1 MDLNLRGFFTRDA
14 LIRYLKTLPALKTPV
29 IDTVFTNRP
38 NHPLPFVGEDMLKQ
52 IVRAMPVVRRGAA
65 SIPVTKDTSVT
76 AMYEPLPIRP
86 NVTVTGVELNNLKL
100 LSQTSKEQWAQ
111 NKTDQIRRI
120 VRATTE
126 AIAAVSLSGSIIW
139 PVQLDGGGWETW
151 EINYGSPASITPEKL
166 WDASNSGIKDVFE
179 TLDAMKEAI
188 EDNGYGNI
196 VYWAG
201 KKAYSTLLVLA
212 EAFKS
217 TANMNV
223 RVTEQG
229 IDIAGFFVQRR
240 SERHRNPK
248 TGTMVPTVPD
258 NEVKAISLDAGS
270 IMPYCAVD
278 DLDANLQAMPLFIK
292 PLEMKDPSGVKL
304 IGESKPFPIVNVDG
318 IARAVVTS

>member
-1 MDLNLRGFFTRDA
+1 MDLRGFFTRDA
-14 LIRYLKTLPALKTPV
+14 LIRYLKALPPLKTPV

-52 IVRAMPVVRRGAA
+52 IVRAMPVVRRGAP
-65 SIPVTKDTSVT
+65 SIPATKETGTT

-100 LSQTSKEQWAQ
+100 LGQTSKEQWAQ
-111 NKTDQIRRI
+111 NKTDHLRRI

-126 AIAAVSLSGSIIW
+126 ALACVALSGKIIW
-139 PVQLDGGGWETW
+139 PVQLDGAGWETW
-151 EINYGSPASITPEKL
+151 EINYGTPSSITPANL
-166 WDASNSGIKDVFE
+166 WDAEKSGIKDVFE

-217 TANMNV
+217 TAQMSV

-248 TGTMVPTVPD
+248 TGEMVPTVPD
-258 NEVKAISLDAGS
+258 NEVKAISLDAGFL
-270 IMPYCAVD
+270 MPYCAVD

-304 IGESKPFPIVNVDG
+304 IAESKPFPIVNVDG
-318 IARAVVTS
+318 IAKAVVVSS